1 MSLINRTRRNL
12 VREQLTVGWR
22 QLEPDR
28 PSYSWWQRLLFIVFI
43 VGLFWLGWWLFYSP
57 RFQISKVT
65 VEGVKR
71 LDPAQIQRAAAIE
84 KENIFRLKT
93 TTVVNRLSDQTEI
106 TDVELVRV
114 LPQTVRLVVTERAPE
129 FVWKTTDNWYL
140 VDQKGIVFRQITF
153 EQLNNEYSYLP
164 RVLDVANVQV
174 NINEPVVPRT
184 FVQAFINIKEVIP
197 KIFPDQTDY
206 YEVSETV
213 YDFDLVLKNGKRIRF
228 NILSNVSQQLASLEQ
243 LATKRPDLLEH
254 SYLDLRVERWAYIR

>member
-28 PSYSWWQRLLFIVFI
+28 PGFSWWQRLVLLALVA
-43 VGLFWLGWWLFYSP
+43 GLLWLSWWLLYSP
-57 RFQISKVT
+57 RFQVNQVI
-65 VEGVKR
+65 VEGTKR
-71 LDPAQIQRAAAIE
+71 LNPAQLQQEAAIE

-93 TTVVNRLSDQTEI
+93 ATVANRLHGQTEI
-106 TDVELVRV
+106 TDLELVRV
-114 LPQTVRLVVTERAPE
+114 LPQTVRLVVTERAPQ

-140 VDQKGIVFRQITF
+140 VDQKGIVFRQITLD
-153 EQLNNEYSYLP
+153 QLNNDYSYLP

-184 FVQAFINIKEVIP
+184 FVQAFVNIKETIP

-243 LATKRPDLLEH
+243 LASKRPDLLDH
-254 SYLDLRVERWAYIR
+254 SYIDLRVERWAYIR